1 MRSIG
6 PMDLATPYDRLR
18 DWIDRIAALGDEP
31 DDDADLRVR
40 KHALAITVLGLIP
53 AAVLWAIIG
62 LLIDRPLL
70 TAGSAYFAV
79 AMPLTLVLLR
89 RTKAF
94 TPIIR
99 VTLISGLAYVV
110 LGHLALGGMKT
121 GGASLIW
128 GLVAPVSAVLYFDRD
143 TSLRWFGVFVGL
155 VVAALALDPMVSAML
170 PADWSEPPTWLFAYN
185 LLGPSLI
192 VLLLIQYVDGQRLRA
207 QLDSRRMLH
216 EMLPGG
222 IAERLA
228 DGERLIAQT
237 HESVSVLFADVVGFT
252 QFAGNTAASDLI
264 VTLNQLFSIFD
275 RIASRHGLEKIKT
288 SGDAYIAVAGAPVPM
303 ERHADAAVLAAIEMQ
318 RAVALLGGFR
328 KRALQVRIG
337 IASGPVTAGVIGER
351 RYTYDLWG
359 DTVNLASRMESHG
372 LPGQIQVSAVTHE
385 LTAKPLPWVERLVDV
400 KGKGEMTAY
409 VLDPEAVPDA
419 VAVRPIEVAAL
430 AEHFEPTAP
439 AVPVV
444 GRSDSRPA
452 SL

>member
-1 MRSIG
+1 
-6 PMDLATPYDRLR
+6 MDLATPYDRLR

-53 AAVLWAIIG
+53 AAMLWTIIG

-70 TAGSAYFAV
+70 VAGSAYFAV
-79 AMPLTLVLLR
+79 AMPVTLVLLG

-94 TPIIR
+94 TPIVR
-99 VTLISGLAYVV
+99 VTLVTGLAYVV
-110 LGHLALGGMKT
+110 LGHLALGGMAT

-143 TSLRWFGVFVGL
+143 SSIRWFGIFVGL
-155 VVAALALDPMVSAML
+155 VVGALALDPLVSAVL
-170 PADWSEPPTWLFAYN
+170 PATWSEAPTWLFAYN

-192 VLLLIQYVDGQRLRA
+192 VLMLIRYVDGQRLSA
-207 QLDSRRMLH
+207 QLESRRLLH
-216 EMLPGG
+216 EMLPGS

-228 DGERLIAQT
+228 DGERLIAET
-237 HESVSVLFADVVGFT
+237 HDSVSVLFADVVGFT

-275 RIASRHGLEKIKT
+275 RIATRHGLEKIKT
-288 SGDAYIAVAGAPVPM
+288 SGDAYIAVAGAPAPM
-303 ERHADAAVLAAIEMQ
+303 KQHADAAVLAGIEMQ
-318 RAVALLGGFR
+318 RAVGLLGGFR

-337 IASGPVTAGVIGER
+337 IASGPVTAGVIGEH

-359 DTVNLASRMESHG
+359 DTVNMASRMESHG
-372 LPGQIQVSAVTHE
+372 LAGQIQVSAATHG
-385 LTAKPLPWVERLVDV
+385 LLANPLPWTERVVDV
-400 KGKGEMTAY
+400 KGKGLMTAY
-409 VLDPEAVPDA
+409 VLDPESVPDA
-419 VAVRPIEVAAL
+419 VRARPIEVAAL

-439 AVPVV
+439 AVPVL
-444 GRSDSRPA
+444 GRSRSRTA
-452 SL
+452 IL